1 MLKGLTNAARLL
13 FVLAA
18 GVLCTTAQAGLRE
31 HFKGR
36 YGAIE
41 IYDASAKLS
50 FRVNPPHLT
59 HALPVCG
66 LENVV
71 IAAAAL
77 EKGII
82 KHRDSKLT
90 WDSLKY
96 PAEARW
102 PSSWQTDQALSQ
114 AFFRGTPWYF
124 AELSEKVGDAAL
136 AVTLQKLAFSKPGAQ
151 PALGRTSS
159 SLALVEWFKRLQLG
173 TLPLSPSTQLAL
185 RSALRRERV
194 ENKKLYS
201 LGARCQLD
209 EQKFMT
215 WSVGYV
221 LGNKAP
227 VYYVLTAQGKSLAD
241 LAKVGPR
248 IRDAALAELKYF
260 P

>member
-1 MLKGLTNAARLL
+1 MLIGLEKAARLAL
-13 FVLAA
+13 L
-18 GVLCTTAQAGLRE
+18 LTASALGTSAHAGLRE

-77 EKGII
+77 EHGII
-82 KHRDSKLT
+82 KHRSTKLT
-90 WDSLKY
+90 WDTLKY
-96 PAEARW
+96 PAEASW

-124 AELSEKVGDAAL
+124 AELRARVGEPAL
-136 AVTLQKLAFSKPGAQ
+136 AVTLQKLAFSKPGAL
-151 PALGRTSS
+151 PASVRTSS
-159 SLALVEWFKRLQLG
+159 SLALVEWFKRLQLA
-173 TLPLSPSTQLAL
+173 TLPLAPSTQLAL
-185 RSALRRERV
+185 QSALRRERV

-227 VYYVLTAQGKSLAD
+227 VYYVLTAQGKSMAD

-248 IRDAALAELKYF
+248 LRDAALAELHYF